1 MACLLQCSW
10 SYCSSSS
17 SQPSTQHNLQYT
29 WENPV
34 PYQHEATHQTYA
46 VGYFIRTV
54 TVACDNRRLP
64 LVFTR
69 PTHHTYT
76 TDCLWSG
83 QNTDP
88 VPSYHKKWGVA
99 SVKSLT
105 WQHLHWTAE
114 VGRGHNRYERQRQST
129 QSMVTVGLWRSHT
142 GYLGWGRAII
152 DHATPHCTT
161 QHSQMTSNIKF
172 NTAGPSTYI
181 SVRSMYVH
189 TFP

>member
-54 TVACDNRRLP
+54 TVARDNRRLP
-64 LVFTR
+64 LVFTW

-114 VGRGHNRYERQRQST
+114 VGRGHTTGMNDRDRAHKAWWQW
-129 QSMVTVGLWRSHT
+129 GCGGHT
-142 GYLGWGRAII
+142 LDIWDGEE
-152 DHATPHCTT
+152 
-161 QHSQMTSNIKF
+161 Q
-172 NTAGPSTYI
+172 
-181 SVRSMYVH
+181 
-189 TFP
+189 